1 MVTAGSIRAMHADE
15 TMDRAEM
22 LENESD
28 LSLMREVM
36 IVTPDTWHEV
46 SEDAHHMDFG
56 YLIKEIGPVGPPG
69 IPEAERFR
77 IIWRIP
83 EPPAV

>member
-1 MVTAGSIRAMHADE
+1 MRADE
-15 TMDRAEM
+15 TMDRDDRAEM

-36 IVTPDTWHEV
+36 IVTPDTWDEV
-46 SEDAHHMDFG
+46 SEEAHHMVFG
-56 YLIKEIGPVGPPG
+56 YLIKQISPVGPLGLPDT
-69 IPEAERFR
+69 ERFR

-83 EPPAV
+83 EPSAA